1 MSEFN
6 IVPQNLS
13 EDFAQE
19 EVQQEVVQEEVMNP
33 DTDCPV
39 CYVAM
44 ESTRSGENCVH
55 VLCEPCFQIII
66 NTTNKCPICREEL
79 VQQIQ
84 QNNVQVNDPEIQA
97 VFDEFNEEIVA
108 SQQFL
113 DTIDYDDLIPGQR
126 EMIFEGDDLEPTEQL
141 FNGRKWFDV
150 TTQELKIWINDRF
163 FVETEVTH
171 THDYYVAEIQTELR
185 RLTLDFGHFNTYRN
199 CPFCGIQRTKEA
211 NKYLLQSVIGTIPT
225 YEYIYID
232 MNFGIIN
239 INTQYCWGTN
249 AFDGQ
254 GLNCCLSCWILSH

>member
-6 IVPQNLS
+6 NVPQNLS
-13 EDFAQE
+13 EEFA
-19 EVQQEVVQEEVMNP
+19 QEVVQEVMNP

-66 NTTNKCPICREEL
+66 NTTNKCPICREDL

-254 GLNCCLSCWILSH
+254 GLNCCLSCWLLSH